1 MRSGA
6 NIISRSRGKL
16 EKKEFRSSGVEDDS
30 PSKLNSLGSE
40 LLTPA
45 TPELLYLLPPRQ
57 PDLLDLDLLVQDFT
71 GGGIHALHT
80 SFASSGNPEFDRRI
94 QEMVQAWGVHDSHEL
109 IAEMIVTALR
119 MGSDS
124 VPVAD
129 LKLINRSLKELRLA
143 AKAFA
148 PYQGIRKI
156 AIFGSARTSPQVEVY
171 QAAERFARLMRER
184 GYMIIT
190 GGGDGIMGAAQR
202 GAGRQHSFGLNI
214 RLPFEQKANET
225 IDGDPKLVNFN
236 YFFTRKVN
244 FIKETHAI
252 ALFPG
257 GFGTMDEGFECLT
270 LMQTGKAR
278 IIPVILIDKIDG
290 SYWKS
295 WTEFLRTHLLGQG
308 LISPDDFSLFS
319 ITENVDDAVDHVLQ
333 FYRNFHSYRW
343 VGQELVIRLQ
353 RQLSNNAVQELSHS
367 FSDLFESAPLRT
379 SRALKP
385 EKNEPELSNMP
396 RLVAGSHR
404 RNFGRLRQLIDA
416 INLAETIG
424 PLP

>member
-1 MRSGA
+1 MVHWQRSWCCSPA
-6 NIISRSRGKL
+6 QSRHLSWSVKYEDEYDYDYDKCRATGQPGLLVL
-16 EKKEFRSSGVEDDS
+16 E
-30 PSKLNSLGSE
+30 
-40 LLTPA
+40 
-45 TPELLYLLPPRQ
+45 
-57 PDLLDLDLLVQDFT
+57 LLVQDFT
-71 GGGIHALHT
+71 GGDIRALHT
-80 SFASSGNPEFDRRI
+80 SFASSGDPEFDRRI
-94 QEMVQAWGVHDSHEL
+94 QQMVSDWGVRESREL

-124 VPVAD
+124 VPVPD
-129 LKLINRSLKELRLA
+129 LKMINRSLKELRQA
-143 AKAFA
+143 SKTFA

-156 AIFGSARTSPQVEVY
+156 VIFGSARTEPHLEIY
-171 QAAERFARLMRER
+171 AAAERFARQMREH

-202 GAGRQHSFGLNI
+202 GAGREHSFGLNI

-225 IDGDPKLVNFN
+225 ITGDPKLVNFN

-278 IIPVILIDKIDG
+278 IFPVILVDKPG
-290 SYWKS
+290 GTYWTS
-295 WTEFLRTHLLGQG
+295 WTEFLRTQLLKEGM
-308 LISPDDFSLFS
+308 ISPNDFSLFS
-319 ITENVDDAVDHVLQ
+319 IAEDVDEAVNMVLK

-343 VGQELVIRLQ
+343 VGHELVIRLK
-353 RQLSNNAVQELSHS
+353 RQLTAEAVQDLNKR
-367 FSDLFESAPLRT
+367 FSDLLETSPLRA
-379 SRALKP
+379 SRALKQ
-385 EKNEPELSNMP
+385 EQNEGELKNLP

-404 RNFGRLRQLIDA
+404 RNFGRLRQLLDA
-416 INLAETIG
+416 VNDAETVTD
-424 PLP
+424 

>member
-1 MRSGA
+1 
-6 NIISRSRGKL
+6 
-16 EKKEFRSSGVEDDS
+16 
-30 PSKLNSLGSE
+30 
-40 LLTPA
+40 
-45 TPELLYLLPPRQ
+45 
-57 PDLLDLDLLVQDFT
+57 VQDFT

-94 QEMVQAWGVHDSHEL
+94 QEMVQDWGVNDSHEL

-124 VPVAD
+124 VPVPD
-129 LKLINRSLKELRLA
+129 LKLINRSLKELRQA

-171 QAAERFARLMRER
+171 QAAERFAGLMRER
-184 GYMIIT
+184 GYM
-190 GGGDGIMGAAQR
+190 IMGAAQR

-225 IDGDPKLVNFN
+225 IEGDPKLVNFN

-278 IIPVILIDKIDG
+278 IIPVILIDKIEG
-290 SYWKS
+290 TYWKS

-319 ITENVDDAVDHVLQ
+319 ITEDVDDAVNHVLQ

-353 RQLSNNAVQELSHS
+353 RQLTSGAIQELSRS
-367 FSDLFESAPLRT
+367 FSDLLESAPLRT

-416 INLAETIG
+416 INQAETIG

>member
-1 MRSGA
+1 
-6 NIISRSRGKL
+6 
-16 EKKEFRSSGVEDDS
+16 V
-30 PSKLNSLGSE
+30 SE
-40 LLTPA
+40 A
-45 TPELLYLLPPRQ
+45 AGQPRV
-57 PDLLDLDLLVQDFT
+57 LVLKLLVQDFT

-80 SFASSGNPEFDRRI
+80 SFSSSGDPEFDRRI
-94 QEMVQAWGVHDSHEL
+94 QQMVNDWGVRESREL

-124 VPVAD
+124 VPVPD
-129 LKLINRSLKELRLA
+129 LKLINRSLKELRQA

-156 AIFGSARTSPQVEVY
+156 AIFGSARTNPHLEIY
-171 QAAERFARLMRER
+171 AAAERFARQMREH

-202 GAGRQHSFGLNI
+202 GAGREHSFGLNI

-225 IDGDPKLVNFN
+225 ITGDPKLVSFN

-278 IIPVILIDKIDG
+278 IFPVILIDKPG
-290 SYWKS
+290 GTYWKS
-295 WTEFLRTHLLGQG
+295 WTELLRTQLLGEG
-308 LISPDDFSLFS
+308 MISPDDFSLFS
-319 ITENVDDAVDHVLQ
+319 ITEDVDDAMNMILK

-353 RQLSNNAVQELSHS
+353 RQLTAEAVQDLNKR
-367 FSDLFESAPLRT
+367 FSDLLEIRPLRA
-379 SRALKP
+379 SGALKQ
-385 EKNEPELSNMP
+385 ELNEAELTNLP

-404 RNFGRLRQLIDA
+404 RNFGRFRQLLDA
-416 INLAETIG
+416 VNEAETVAG
-424 PLP
+424 

>member
-1 MRSGA
+1 MR
-6 NIISRSRGKL
+6 
-16 EKKEFRSSGVEDDS
+16 DS
-30 PSKLNSLGSE
+30 AGPLRRASTE
-40 LLTPA
+40 PA
-45 TPELLYLLPPRQ
+45 GQ
-57 PDLLDLDLLVQDFT
+57 PDLPVLDLLVQDFT

-80 SFASSGNPEFDRRI
+80 SYASSGDLEFDRRI
-94 QEMVQAWGVHDSHEL
+94 QEIVNDWGVRESQEL

-124 VPVAD
+124 VPVPD

-156 AIFGSARTSPQVEVY
+156 AIFGSARTSPHVEVY
-171 QAAERFARLMRER
+171 QGAERFARQMRDH

-202 GAGRQHSFGLNI
+202 GAGREHSFGLNI

-225 IDGDPKLVNFN
+225 IEGDPKLVNFN

-278 IIPVILIDKIDG
+278 IIPVILVDKIG
-290 SYWKS
+290 GTYWKS
-295 WTEFLRTHLLGQG
+295 WTEFLRTHLLGEG

-319 ITENVDDAVDHVLQ
+319 ITEDVDEAIGSVLQ

-343 VGQELVIRLQ
+343 VGQDLVIRLQ
-353 RQLSNNAVQELSHS
+353 RQLSPSAVQVLNKS
-367 FSDLFESAPLRT
+367 FSDLFESTPLRA
-379 SRALKP
+379 SRPLKP

-416 INLAETIG
+416 INQAETIG
-424 PLP
+424 E

>member
-1 MRSGA
+1 
-6 NIISRSRGKL
+6 
-16 EKKEFRSSGVEDDS
+16 
-30 PSKLNSLGSE
+30 
-40 LLTPA
+40 
-45 TPELLYLLPPRQ
+45 
-57 PDLLDLDLLVQDFT
+57 
-71 GGGIHALHT
+71 
-80 SFASSGNPEFDRRI
+80 
-94 QEMVQAWGVHDSHEL
+94 MVNDWGVRESREL

-124 VPVAD
+124 VPVPD
-129 LKLINRSLKELRLA
+129 LKLINRSLKELRQA

-156 AIFGSARTSPQVEVY
+156 AIFGSARTNPHLEIY
-171 QAAERFARLMRER
+171 AAAERFARQMREH

-202 GAGRQHSFGLNI
+202 GAGREHSFGLNI

-225 IDGDPKLVNFN
+225 ITGDPKLVSFN

-278 IIPVILIDKIDG
+278 IFPVILIDKPG
-290 SYWKS
+290 GTYWKS
-295 WTEFLRTHLLGQG
+295 WTELLRTQLLGEG
-308 LISPDDFSLFS
+308 MIAPDDFSLFS
-319 ITENVDDAVDHVLQ
+319 ITEDVDDAMNMVLK

-353 RQLSNNAVQELSHS
+353 RQLTAEAVQGLNKR
-367 FSDLFESAPLRT
+367 FSDLLEIRPLRA
-379 SRALKP
+379 SGALKQ
-385 EKNEPELSNMP
+385 ELNEAELTNLP

-404 RNFGRLRQLIDA
+404 RNFGRFRQLLDA
-416 INLAETIG
+416 VNEAETVAG
-424 PLP
+424 